1 MKPFAALALATTLG
15 LGLALPAV
23 AQDAAPTAARQWQH
37 GPRHLAPD
45 RGAMPNRGMG
55 PGGFLMLACS
65 DKGAEAL
72 EIALV
77 RMDHRLDL
85 SADQQKLFE
94 TFRTK
99 ALSTATSF
107 ADTCKAD
114 RPTAD
119 TNAKPDALAR
129 IKAGI
134 AIEQARLTALNDVL
148 PDFEAFF
155 NSLSDQ
161 QKIGLLPHRGPG
173 MGMGMGRWGQH
184 GGMGRNTDGAAPT
197 APGAAPQNS

>member
-1 MKPFAALALATTLG
+1 MKSFTALALATTLG
-15 LGLALPAV
+15 LGLALPAI
-23 AQDAAPTAARQWQH
+23 AQDAAPTAARQAQN
-37 GPRHLAPD
+37 GPRHFAPD

-107 ADTCKAD
+107 AGTCKAD

-119 TNAKPDALAR
+119 AGAKPDALAR
-129 IKAGI
+129 MKAGL

-148 PDFEAFF
+148 PDFETLF
-155 NSLSDQ
+155 NSLSDA
-161 QKIGLLPHRGPG
+161 QKANLLPHRGPG

-184 GGMGRNTDGAAPT
+184 DGMGGKGGRSAPPPAPT
-197 APGAAPQNS
+197 NS